1 MFYCCIWR
9 KKWVQIDSGCFLC
22 KILYCSQ
29 SMSLKA
35 SLLSQLIYTWSSF
48 GLIKVRVGKRTGDL
62 AHALFLAFP
71 FKEAIT
77 SGIKS
82 FMDYSLFASCAFI
95 ANAFSQPRCLWYTLE
110 KKCSTLHREN
120 CLRWL
125 TATRKPSDWHPG
137 RPKPKFCMQ
146 IILVE
151 FFRDSK
157 CCVKKSIIVCFCI
170 VCMSTIVFS
179 VIGGHRKWNT
189 GYWHTRVPL

>member
-1 MFYCCIWR
+1 M
-9 KKWVQIDSGCFLC
+9 QIDSGCFLC

-95 ANAFSQPRCLWYTLE
+95 ANAFSQPRCL
-110 KKCSTLHREN
+110 
-120 CLRWL
+120 
-125 TATRKPSDWHPG
+125 
-137 RPKPKFCMQ
+137 
-146 IILVE
+146 
-151 FFRDSK
+151 
-157 CCVKKSIIVCFCI
+157 
-170 VCMSTIVFS
+170 
-179 VIGGHRKWNT
+179 
-189 GYWHTRVPL
+189 